1 MAIKL
6 KKLTAAE
13 QSALEK
19 LARARTAPAREV
31 ERARL
36 ILLANMGKR
45 VPAIAQ
51 ELELTETTVR
61 TWLKRFNEAGL
72 DGLQDRPRA
81 GRPVTYQPEQVAE
94 VIATALTDPRHLN
107 QPFACWTLDRLAT
120 YLNEEK
126 KIALKRSRIDEVLI
140 AEGLRWRTHETWFG
154 ARVDPE
160 FAKKRGAWTRST
172 PTHLSRVRSCAWIR
186 GGRSPPRVLRDSTWS
201 ARNPLRNRQL
211 RHPGPRR
218 RLIMDDEVRA
228 TSSVRFVQLRG
239 RL

>member
-6 KKLTAAE
+6 KKLTTAE
-13 QSALEK
+13 QAAIEK
-19 LARARTAPAREV
+19 LARSRTAPAREV

-36 ILLANMGKR
+36 ILLADMGKR

-81 GRPVTYQPEQVAE
+81 GRPVTYQPAQVAE
-94 VIATALTDPRHLN
+94 VIATALTDPRQLN

-126 KIALKRSRIDEVLI
+126 QIAIKRSRIDEVLI
-140 AEGLRWRTHETWFG
+140 AEGLRWRTQATWSG
-154 ARVDPE
+154 ERVAPE
-160 FAKKRGAWTRST
+160 FAKKRGSLQRST
-172 PTHLSRVRSCAWIR
+172 PTPLSIVR
-186 GGRSPPRVLRDSTWS
+186 
-201 ARNPLRNRQL
+201 
-211 RHPGPRR
+211 
-218 RLIMDDEVRA
+218 
-228 TSSVRFVQLRG
+228 
-239 RL
+239 